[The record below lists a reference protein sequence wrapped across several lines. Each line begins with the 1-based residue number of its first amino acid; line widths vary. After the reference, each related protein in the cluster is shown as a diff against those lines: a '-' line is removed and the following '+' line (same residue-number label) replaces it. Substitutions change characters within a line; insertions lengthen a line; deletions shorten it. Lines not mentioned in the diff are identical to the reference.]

1 MWHQQIADSA
11 NFTLVVGLVWVGP
24 KGDFVRKQAKKN
36 KRRRKEAR
44 GIWNWSD
51 LATTSLFTICI
62 ITHELMKLG
71 SLDYMVTNNGRIHL
85 NLLSSL
91 KIIDSVDTVPLG
103 IKPTQKYEISVD
115 EYTHIVKKFLKWKS
129 PKISW
134 INLP

>member
-85 NLLSSL
+85 NLFSSL
-91 KIIDSVDTVPLG
+91 KIIGTVQLG
-103 IKPTQKYEISVD
+103 ITPTKTPQKSEINVD
-115 EYTHIVKKFLKWKS
+115 EYTHIVEKF
-129 PKISW
+129 
-134 INLP
+134 

>member
-85 NLLSSL
+85 NLFSSL
-91 KIIDSVDTVPLG
+91 KIIDTVDTVQLG
-103 IKPTQKYEISVD
+103 INPTQN
-115 EYTHIVKKFLKWKS
+115 
-129 PKISW
+129 PK
-134 INLP
+134 NMK

>member
-85 NLLSSL
+85 NSISCP
-91 KIIDSVDTVPLG
+91 KIIDTVDTVQLW
-103 IKPTQKYEISVD
+103 IRPTQKYEISVD
-115 EYTHIVKKFLKWKS
+115 EYTHIVKSF
-129 PKISW
+129 
-134 INLP
+134 